1 MTGVCAIIVAAGEGR
16 RFGSAKQFAALK
28 GRPLLDWTLD
38 AFETHPEVGEIV
50 LVLPDEKAGAGFI
63 ERHPKI
69 TAVVRGGRRRQ
80 DSVRRGFARVRAGAD
95 KVVLVHDG
103 VRPLVSREV
112 ISRVIREAGRRGAA
126 VPVVPVED
134 TIKETVRGKVIR
146 TVDRAHL
153 YRVQTPQGFLYAV
166 LEKALRRASLEKSTA
181 TDEAALAERAGAE
194 VRAVEGD
201 PRNIKVTTPS
211 DLKLAEALLGG

>member
-16 RFGSAKQFAALK
+16 RFGSAKQFAALQ
-28 GRPLLDWTLD
+28 GRPILDWTLD
-38 AFETHPEVGEIV
+38 AFETHPEVGEII
-50 LVLPDEKAGAGFI
+50 LVLPDEKDGAGFI

-134 TIKETVRGKVIR
+134 TIKEAVRGKVIR

-153 YRVQTPQGFLYAV
+153 YRVQTPQGF
-166 LEKALRRASLEKSTA
+166 
-181 TDEAALAERAGAE
+181 
-194 VRAVEGD
+194 
-201 PRNIKVTTPS
+201 
-211 DLKLAEALLGG
+211 